1 MKIEILELDGWVDG
15 RQREVNGVVSID
27 GVEYK
32 FELETDDGM
41 TGIWIKKEENEVWDN
56 RHWVPASLE
65 CDEDLDMYDISEE
78 DGEKIYDEILTFVCE
93 NGFELGEED

>member
-15 RQREVNGVVSID
+15 RDREVNGVVSID

-41 TGIWIKKEENEVWDN
+41 TAIWIKKEENEVWYN
-56 RHWVPASLE
+56 RSWVPASLE

-78 DGEKIYDEILTFVCE
+78 DGKEIYDEILTFVCE

>member
-1 MKIEILELDGWVDG
+1 MKIEILELDGCVDG
-15 RQREVNGVVSID
+15 RDREVDGVVSID

-41 TGIWIKKEENEVWDN
+41 TSIYLTDGDN
-56 RHWVPASLE
+56 RYNLE
-65 CDEDLDMYDISEE
+65 DDDDLEEIGIE
-78 DGEKIYDEILTFVCE
+78 DGYEIYDEILDFVCE